1 MSKQTK
7 AVRGT
12 GTAKTA
18 RKDWPLV
25 IYVWIIGLGLT
36 GYFIGRIALDA
47 QPHPWHWAAGLMGA
61 VIGYF
66 IGWGWYRWRG
76 DIC

>member
-12 GTAKTA
+12 AKTA
-18 RKDWPLV
+18 QKDWPLV

-47 QPHPWHWAAGLMGA
+47 QPHPWHWASGLIGA

-66 IGWGWYRWRG
+66 VGWGWYRWRG
-76 DIC
+76 DIY